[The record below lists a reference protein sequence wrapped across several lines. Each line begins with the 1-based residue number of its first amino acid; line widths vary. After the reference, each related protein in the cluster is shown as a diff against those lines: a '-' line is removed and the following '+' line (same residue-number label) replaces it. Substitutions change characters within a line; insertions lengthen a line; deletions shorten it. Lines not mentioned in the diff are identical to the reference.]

1 MDFVTAKVK
10 MTSNKQSIV
19 YASYSLGY
27 IKDVMI
33 KGQSFYAVWDENNK
47 IWNTKQ
53 QELVRMIDDIL
64 DQKRIELENSGI
76 SNVEVRYLRN

>member
-10 MTSNKQSIV
+10 MTSNKQNII

-33 KGQSFYAVWDENNK
+33 KGQSFYAVWDENSK
-47 IWNTKQ
+47 IWRTKQ
-53 QELVRMIDDIL
+53 QELVRMI
-64 DQKRIELENSGI
+64 E
-76 SNVEVRYLRN
+76 RNK